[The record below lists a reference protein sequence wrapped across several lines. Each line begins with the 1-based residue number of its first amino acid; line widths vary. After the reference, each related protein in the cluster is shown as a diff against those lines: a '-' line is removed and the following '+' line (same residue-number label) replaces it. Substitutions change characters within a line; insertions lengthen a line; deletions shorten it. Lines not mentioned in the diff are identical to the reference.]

1 MSALGGLAGEL
12 AGQPV
17 VVGSGL
23 AGLLTA
29 LELAP
34 RRCVLVTRAPLGAE
48 GSSGWAQGGIAVA
61 VAEDDSPALHL
72 ADTLA
77 AGDGLCDAAVAARI
91 TVAGP
96 VVIDILA
103 RHGVR
108 FDHAPDGKLA
118 VGLEAAHARRRIVH
132 AAGDAT
138 GAEIVRALRD
148 AVLACPSVTVLEHT
162 RLSSLLTEAGV
173 PGARIVGVVLER
185 DGHRAALATGRAVL
199 ATGGLGALFRDTT
212 NPMGATGSGLAA
224 AARAGA
230 RLGDLEFV
238 QFHPTALAV
247 PGSVADAPL
256 RLVSEAVRGEGA
268 TLVDETGARFMESEL
283 APRDVVSRA
292 VWHHL
297 GAGHSVFLDARTALG
312 ERFDRRFPGIA
323 ACCRERGIDPATMLI
338 PVRPAA
344 HYHMGGVV
352 VDADGRSS
360 VPGLYACGEV
370 ACTGLHGANRLASN
384 SLLEAAVGAVAVA
397 AAIGH
402 EVARDR
408 SAELPAALPPA
419 AVRPGTLALVRQTMA
434 GAAGVLRDEA
444 GLEAAVATLAPLADA
459 DDAAL
464 IGLLLCLSALDRRE
478 SRGGHYR
485 TDHPG
490 RAADA
495 VRTTITLDEARA
507 RLRRPELRLAS

>member
-1 MSALGGLAGEL
+1 MNGLMDL

-17 VVGSGL
+17 IVGSGL
-23 AGLLTA
+23 GGLLTA

-34 RRCVLVTRAPLGAE
+34 RRCVLVTRAPLGTE

-61 VAEDDSPALHL
+61 VGEDDSPALHL

-91 TVAGP
+91 TAAGP
-96 VVIDILA
+96 AVMDVLA
-103 RHGVR
+103 HHGVR
-108 FDHAPDGKLA
+108 FDRAPDGRLA

-138 GAEIVRALRD
+138 GAEIVRALRE

-162 RLSSLLTEAGV
+162 KLSSLLTGEG
-173 PGARIVGVVLER
+173 RIVGVVLDR
-185 DGHRAALATGRAVL
+185 DGERAALATGRVVL

-247 PGSVADAPL
+247 PGSVADAPMK
-256 RLVSEAVRGEGA
+256 LVSEAVRGEGA
-268 TLVDETGARFMESEL
+268 TLIDETGARFMENEL

-297 GAGHSVFLDARTALG
+297 GAGHAVFLDARTALG
-312 ERFDRRFPGIA
+312 SGFERRFPGITA
-323 ACCRERGIDPATMLI
+323 ACRARGVDPATMPI

-344 HYHMGGVV
+344 HYHMGGVA

-397 AAIGH
+397 AAIASDHGRGAAATPRAPAS
-402 EVARDR
+402 AR
-408 SAELPAALPPA
+408 AA
-419 AVRPGTLALVRQTMA
+419 RPGTLALVRQSMA
-434 GAAGVLRDEA
+434 RSAGVLRDEA
-444 GLEAAVATLAPLADA
+444 GLDAAIGALAPLADG

-464 IGLLLCLSALDRRE
+464 VALLLCLSARERRE
-478 SRGGHYR
+478 SRGGHFR
-485 TDHPG
+485 TDHPD
-490 RAADA
+490 RAAEA
-495 VRTTITLDEARA
+495 ARRTITLDEAMA
-507 RLRRPELRLAS
+507 GLRSVPGMLPERRLAS